1 LDQVEAS
8 SDPISSFA
16 ARIPDAP
23 ESGLAGS
30 ELIALI
36 DAAAPP
42 SSDALGRRSIE
53 ERAAGFV
60 STQISGWSSAT
71 AGNLASLASVYA
83 DKVLYYG
90 SRKSRQAVLLDKR
103 RHLERWPERIYDVQP
118 DSITVQCLASVC
130 KVGGIVSWQTRN
142 DARAA
147 SARGISQFEYK
158 VALSRGAFRIV
169 SESGSVIKRYGQEDR
184 RSRSTRPKA

>member
-8 SDPISSFA
+8 SDPISAFA

-30 ELIALI
+30 ELIAVI

-42 SSDALGRRSIE
+42 SANALGRRSLE

-71 AGNLASLASVYA
+71 AGNLGSLASGYA
-83 DKVLYYG
+83 DKVLYHG
-90 SRKSRQAVLLDKR
+90 SRKSRQAVLIDKR
-103 RHLERWPERIYDVQP
+103 RLLERWPQRIYDVQR
-118 DSITVQCLASVC
+118 DSITVECLASVC
-130 KVGGIVSWQTRN
+130 KVGGIVNWQTRN
-142 DARAA
+142 DGRAA
-147 SARGISQFEYK
+147 SASGISQFEYK

-169 SESGSVIKRYGQEDR
+169 SESSSVIKRYGQEDR
-184 RSRSTRPKA
+184 RSRSPRPKA